1 MLCQKH
7 PDGEIEH
14 SFTDH
19 LTQLLQPII
28 NNLTTTSQSSSATIS
43 IIPSIN
49 LHHDNSS
56 TVFPLFTYSA
66 HNNNDNS
73 SSSSSS
79 LRKQVKVRT
88 NASEKSIHPYHST
101 QYLTINNL
109 TEYLSSYNN
118 NNNLREHCYTL
129 LHQHGAVDYIHSPLL
144 LPYISGRG
152 SRQEGARLSTP
163 VALDQISFDN
173 TLLTNHTL
181 RTAFPWLE
189 VHCCQA
195 SARFYRQL
203 PMSQLSLM
211 PTEDVKHYH
220 AVGTASSPTQA
231 LTANEGDGDTEQAN
245 QPWLAHRTLLHNLC
259 LSLTSSHTSP
269 QISDLSS
276 TYLSHIDL
284 VPNATTDRKATQ
296 LNEAVAYNAASGS
309 GGETRTQRSK
319 KRLKVNHRGIE
330 KSRTDR
336 LNANIFGDD
345 SGTDVDDDADGG
357 EADDMS
363 SGGASG
369 SRKRSVKVE
378 GESSQAKTK
387 GTRATRKANSPHKPT
402 ASKHDDDDMSA
413 ETPAHDDDSCNDCV
427 DDVSHSKAKKR
438 TKGAS
443 FKSSTSSS
451 SKRKSKPTDDSDSD
465 TFYVADDG
473 YESDYNN
480 DNNTIKTRNTIT
492 STTTHA
498 TANTTTLNRTELI
511 TRNIDDKS
519 PFLTHPYSEPYC
531 RDEDLLARAT
541 RKRAR

>member
-1 MLCQKH
+1 MTASNQTNS
-7 PDGEIEH
+7 I
-14 SFTDH
+14 
-19 LTQLLQPII
+19 
-28 NNLTTTSQSSSATIS
+28 TTSS
-43 IIPSIN
+43 IPSIKP
-49 LHHDNSS
+49 HHDNSS
-56 TVFPLFTYSA
+56 IVFPLFTYSA
-66 HNNNDNS
+66 NINNNSNNS
-73 SSSSSS
+73 NNTGNSSSS
-79 LRKQVKVRT
+79 LRKQVKVRK

-109 TEYLSSYNN
+109 TEYLSSPS

-152 SRQEGARLSTP
+152 SRQEGARLSIP
-163 VALDQISFDN
+163 IALDQISFDN
-173 TLLTNHTL
+173 TLLTNPAL
-181 RTAFPWLE
+181 RTGFPWLE

-195 SARFYRQL
+195 LARFYRQL
-203 PMSQLSLM
+203 PMSYLSLM
-211 PTEDVKHYH
+211 PAEEVKHYH
-220 AVGTASSPTQA
+220 AIGTVSSPTVA
-231 LTANEGDGDTEQAN
+231 HTAKEGDGNAEQAN

-296 LNEAVAYNAASGS
+296 LNEAVAYNAVTGS

-369 SRKRSVKVE
+369 SRKRTIKSE

-387 GTRATRKANSPHKPT
+387 GTRATRKASLLHKPT
-402 ASKHDDDDMSA
+402 AIEDDDMS
-413 ETPAHDDDSCNDCV
+413 TDIPAHDVDSCNDSG
-427 DDVSHSKAKKR
+427 DGAPSTHSKAKK
-438 TKGAS
+438 KGMGPVS
-443 FKSSTSSS
+443 KLSLSTSSTSSS
-451 SKRKSKPTDDSDSD
+451 NKRKGRPKDDSDSD
-465 TFYVADDG
+465 ASYVADDAD
-473 YESDYNN
+473 ESDYNN
-480 DNNTIKTRNTIT
+480 DNNTVKTRNTIS

-498 TANTTTLNRTELI
+498 TANTSTTSNRTELI

-531 RDEDLLARAT
+531 RDEDVLARAT
-541 RKRAR
+541 RKRARYGLDCSILWCILM